1 MEKRRYPAVLV
12 VAALAALM
20 TLYFNSLIAVPSGRP
35 AAETIGELSAT
46 RYFEHVKYLAS
57 DSMKGRVDGTPE
69 LDKAAD
75 YIASQFRLWGL
86 RPMGDKN
93 TYFQQFEV
101 TTGATAGPHNELEV
115 NGTNLKNDDFTPIL
129 FSNTGQFDGSL
140 VFAGYGI
147 TAPELHYDDYQGLDA
162 TGKIAVVLRH
172 EPQESDSK
180 SPFDGAN
187 FTTHAS
193 FANKA

>member
-1 MEKRRYPAVLV
+1 MDRRRYSAVLASSV
-12 VAALAALM
+12 VIALL
-20 TLYFNSLIAVPSGRP
+20 TLYLNSLVAVPSAQN
-35 AAETIGELSAT
+35 AAQAIADLST
-46 RYFEHVKYLAS
+46 SRYAEHVQYLAS
-57 DSMKGRVDGTPE
+57 DSMKGRGDGTPE

-86 RPMGDKN
+86 RPMGEKN

-115 NGTNLKNDDFTPIL
+115 NGTKLKNDDFTPIL

-172 EPQESDSK
+172 EPQESD
-180 SPFDGAN
+180 
-187 FTTHAS
+187 
-193 FANKA
+193 